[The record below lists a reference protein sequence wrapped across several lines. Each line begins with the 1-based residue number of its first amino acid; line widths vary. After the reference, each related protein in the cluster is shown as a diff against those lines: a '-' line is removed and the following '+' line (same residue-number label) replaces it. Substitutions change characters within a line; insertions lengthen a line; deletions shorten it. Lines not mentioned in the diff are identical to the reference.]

1 MTYRITLLLIFSF
14 FCHSGYSQDKYPFT
28 TFPDDP
34 INLKQAVLAN
44 GFTVYL
50 CEDHTQPKVFGAVV
64 VKAGGKYDP
73 KDATGM
79 GHYLEHMLFKGTQQM
94 GTTDFEK
101 ESEYLE
107 KVYGLYDELGKT
119 TDENERKD
127 IQKKINEVSLK
138 AAEYAIPNEMDRLL
152 SGIGST
158 GVNAFTTEEMIAYHN
173 TFPPNQMEK
182 WLEMYSHRFTNPVFR
197 LFQPELEIVYEEK
210 NRSMDSFFF
219 ALYELYIKQF
229 FKNHPYGQQ
238 TIIGETQH
246 LKNPSLTKMYEYY
259 DTYYVANNMALVL
272 CGDFDSESIMPMIEK
287 KFSTLRKGVVPDYPE
302 YPEQEFKGREYI
314 KKRLSPIKIGLV
326 GYRTVP
332 NGHKDR
338 AALQVCNYIL
348 TNTGQTGLWD
358 QLILDNEIMYA
369 TNIDLT
375 YNDHGANLLIF
386 IPKII
391 GQPLKKAEKLVLDEV
406 GKLRNGDFDD
416 WLLESAKRSL
426 LKSYEMDFEGLYGK
440 SQYIGQVFVQGSQWS
455 DFTEYLKKL
464 KAVSKMDVLEVAN
477 KYYGNNYLVLH
488 SKMGFPKK
496 EKIEKPGFEPAIPQ
510 KDAVSEFAK
519 KFEKIPSQKP
529 RANFVDFNK
538 GVQELDI
545 NELTHLY
552 ITPNPKNDIFTLSL
566 EFGIGNY
573 HLPLLTYASQYLNV
587 LGTQEYD
594 VRQFKLEFDKIGCTY
609 IIESDDDKLSIQ
621 LEGYENQL
629 NRALELIN
637 DLINN
642 AKPDPEKVKNIVQV
656 ELQSRKLEKEP
667 EPVGQALKEYVIYQ
681 GNSSFLRRRSRK
693 AVSKLNADS
702 MVDVFKDALTYEVTM
717 HYVGK
722 KKLET
727 VKNVITKSLHINSK
741 NASKSPLII
750 KKSQYNNSKIYFI
763 ENKGALQSQI
773 SIYIPGKNYSI
784 DDQPNIDAFN
794 EYFGGGMSSLV
805 FQEIREYR
813 SLAYSA
819 WGWYSVPK
827 IQDNNGHFSG
837 FIGCQAD
844 KTLEAIQVMNNLLT
858 KMPSK
863 LERLNTIKN
872 SLIQSAYT
880 NRPHYRNLSSKID
893 TWKTK
898 GYTDDPS
905 KVKLISYEAL
915 TFENIENFYHSN
927 IKGLPIVIG
936 IVGDKSRIDLEKLAK
951 YGEII
956 YLKDSDVFN
965 N

>member
-1 MTYRITLLLIFSF
+1 TS
-14 FCHSGYSQDKYPFT
+14 
-28 TFPDDP
+28 
-34 INLKQAVLAN
+34 
-44 GFTVYL
+44 
-50 CEDHTQPKVFGAVV
+50 
-64 VKAGGKYDP
+64 
-73 KDATGM
+73 
-79 GHYLEHMLFKGTQQM
+79 
-94 GTTDFEK
+94 
-101 ESEYLE
+101 
-107 KVYGLYDELGKT
+107 
-119 TDENERKD
+119 DENERKD

-158 GVNAFTTEEMIAYHN
+158 GINAFTTEEMIAYHN

-182 WLEMYSHRFTNPVFR
+182 WLEIYSHRFKNPVFR

-238 TIIGETQH
+238 TIIGKTEH
-246 LKNPSLTKMYEYY
+246 LKNPSLNKMYEYY

-272 CGDFDSESIMPMIEK
+272 CGDFDSESIMPMIEE
-287 KFSTLRKGVVPDYPE
+287 KFSTLRTGEVPEYPE
-302 YPEQEFKGREYI
+302 YPEQEFNGREYI

-338 AALQVCNYIL
+338 AALKVCNYVL

-358 QLILDNEIMYA
+358 QLILDNEIMFA

-406 GKLRNGDFDD
+406 AKLRNGDFDD

-440 SQYIGQVFVQGSQWS
+440 SQYIGQIFVQGSEWN

-464 KAVSKMDVLEVAN
+464 KAVTKKDVLEVAN

-496 EKIEKPGFEPAIPQ
+496 EKIEKPGFEPAIPK

-545 NELTHLY
+545 NNLTHLY
-552 ITPNPKNDIFTLSL
+552 TTHNPKNDIFTLSL

-573 HLPLLTYASQYLNV
+573 HLPLLTYASQYLNLV
-587 LGTQEYD
+587 GTQEYD
-594 VRQFKLEFDKIGCTY
+594 IRELKLEFDKIGCTY
-609 IIESDDDKLSIQ
+609 IIESNDDKLSIQ
-621 LEGYENQL
+621 LEGYEDHL
-629 NRALELIN
+629 NRALELTN

-642 AKPDPEKVKNIVQV
+642 AKPDPKKVKNIVQA
-656 ELQSRKLEKEP
+656 ELQGRKLEKEP
-667 EPVGQALKEYVIYQ
+667 EPIGQALKEYVIFQ
-681 GNSSFLRRRSRK
+681 DNSSYLRRRSRK
-693 AVSKLNADS
+693 GISQLNADS
-702 MVDVFKDALTYEVTM
+702 MIAVFKDALTYEVTI

-722 KKLET
+722 NSNET
-727 VKNVITKSLHINSK
+727 VKNAITNSLNISVK
-741 NASKSPLII
+741 NHSKSPVMIR
-750 KKSQYNNSKIYFI
+750 KTQYDNRKIYFI
-763 ENKGALQSQI
+763 DNKDALQSHI
-773 SIYIPGKNYSI
+773 SIYIPGKNYNI
-784 DDQPNIDAFN
+784 KEQPDIDAFN

-819 WGWYSVPK
+819 WGWYRTPK
-827 IQDNNGHFSG
+827 IPDDKGYFSG
-837 FIGCQAD
+837 YIGCQAD
-844 KTLEAIQVMNNLLT
+844 KTIEALDIMNSILT
-858 KMPSK
+858 KMPLK
-863 LERLNTIKN
+863 IERLNTIKN
-872 SLIQSAYT
+872 ALIQSAYT
-880 NRPHYRNLSSKID
+880 DRPHYRYLSSKVEA
-893 TWKTK
+893 WKTK

-905 KVKLISYEAL
+905 KVKLSSYEAL
-915 TFENIENFYHSN
+915 TFENIEKFYQSN

-936 IVGDKSRIDLEKLAK
+936 IVGDKSRIDLEKLAE

-956 YLKDSDVFN
+956 YLKESDVFN